1 MLCSMLLLSDRWPG
15 GGGGGGGMHSPGSSN
30 TLLGQVYYQACTHA
44 GGIGGYLMMKLIDQ
58 PRVDQ
63 YYLMSSVVS
72 EDSNP
77 PLE

>member
-1 MLCSMLLLSDRWPG
+1 MLCSSSPTVGRGGG
-15 GGGGGGGMHSPGSSN
+15 GGGGGGGMHSPGNSN

-44 GGIGGYLMMKLIDQ
+44 GIGGYPMMKLIDQ

-63 YYLMSSVVS
+63 YLMSSVVS